1 MSLKHTFVG
10 HKGQINALDMAPST
24 PYLASGGRDS
34 QVMIWNLVEGKHL
47 GKIDCDAPVN
57 AVKFAP
63 KKYWLVMGTETGIRV
78 WDLRN
83 KVVVTDLVAHA
94 MTPSSSDKKTKPRPI
109 ACTSLVWNKSGS
121 LLFAGFTDNIIRVY
135 KIVKAN

>member
-1 MSLKHTFVG
+1 
-10 HKGQINALDMAPST
+10 MAPGT

-47 GKIDCDAPVN
+47 GKVDCDAPVN

-83 KVVVTDLVAHA
+83 KVVVADLTA
-94 MTPSSSDKKTKPRPI
+94 TPLTASSSHKKPRAI

-135 KIVKAN
+135 KIVKGN

>member
-1 MSLKHTFVG
+1 
-10 HKGQINALDMAPST
+10 MAPST

-34 QVMIWNLVEGKHL
+34 QVMIWNLVEGKNL
-47 GKIDCDAPVN
+47 GKIDCEAPVN

-83 KVVVTDLVAHA
+83 KATVADITA
-94 MTPSSSDKKTKPRPI
+94 TPLTNTTNKK
-109 ACTSLVWNKSGS
+109 
-121 LLFAGFTDNIIRVY
+121 
-135 KIVKAN
+135 